1 MQINSAV
8 LAGVLPSTSN
18 TMTHLL
24 ADVATLLPSECHN
37 EQRAVGLEKK
47 IRAEGLWTR
56 PLFIDRTTRVV
67 MDGHHRLAASRPL
80 GLTII
85 PCLALDYDDPAV
97 SVSRWENDEPISP
110 DEILAAAIAGKLL
123 PYKTTKHVVSRSWSF
138 SPMPLELLRR

>member
-24 ADVATLLPSECHN
+24 IDVATLLPSECHN

-47 IRAEGLWTR
+47 IREEGLWTR
-56 PLFIDRTTRVV
+56 PLFIDRITRVV
-67 MDGHHRLAASRPL
+67 MDGHHRLAASRRL
-80 GLTII
+80 GLTVL
-85 PCLALDYDDPAV
+85 PCFALDYDDPDV

-110 DEILAAAIAGKLL
+110 EEILAAGTCGKLL
-123 PYKTTKHVVSRSWSF
+123 PYKTTKHLISRSWSF
-138 SPMPLELLRR
+138 SPIPLELLR